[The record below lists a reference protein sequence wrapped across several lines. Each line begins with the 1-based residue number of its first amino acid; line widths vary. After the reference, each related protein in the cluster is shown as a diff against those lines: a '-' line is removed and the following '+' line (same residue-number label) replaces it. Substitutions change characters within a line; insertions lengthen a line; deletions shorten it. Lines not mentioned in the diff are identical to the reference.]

1 MTRSDPAAASPDDDG
16 LRSLDAAF
24 DLPDV
29 VTDVKLRG
37 LYEVLVA
44 RMREEAAHLPMTT
57 IQQLLIE
64 RIAFNYIVL
73 RAKERGELGGFSHSG
88 IQKDYNTFWL
98 QMTAEFNKMLG
109 KSGEPLSGLERKQ
122 LFKEIQQL
130 IVKTIAETV
139 QDPRTRQ
146 DVLTNLADA
155 FTKAGI

>member
-1 MTRSDPAAASPDDDG
+1 MSRSTPAAGPDDDG

-24 DLPDV
+24 ELPDV
-29 VTDVKLRG
+29 VTDPRLRG

-44 RMREEAAHLPMTT
+44 RMRDEAKHLPMTT

-73 RAKERGELGGFSHSG
+73 RAKERGELGGFSHAN

-109 KSGEPLSGLERKQ
+109 KTGEPLSNLERKQ
-122 LFKEIQQL
+122 LFKEMQQL
-130 IVKTIAETV
+130 IVKTIATTV

>member
-1 MTRSDPAAASPDDDG
+1 MTRKAPAGGPDDDG

-24 DLPDV
+24 ELPDV
-29 VTDVKLRG
+29 VTDPKLRA

-44 RMREEAAHLPMTT
+44 RMRDEAAHLPMTT

-73 RAKERGELGGFSHSG
+73 RAKERGELGGFSHAN

-98 QMTAEFNKMLG
+98 QMTAEFNKLLG
-109 KSGEPLSGLERKQ
+109 KSGEPLGNLEKKA
-122 LFKEIQQL
+122 LFKEMQQL

-139 QDPRTRQ
+139 QDPRARQ
-146 DVLTNLADA
+146 AVLTGLADA
-155 FTKAGI
+155 FSKAGM

>member
-1 MTRSDPAAASPDDDG
+1 MSRRPPAAASPDDDG

-24 DLPDV
+24 ELPDV
-29 VTDVKLRG
+29 VTDPKLRG

-44 RMREEAAHLPMTT
+44 RMRDEAAHLPMTT

-73 RAKERGELGGFSHSG
+73 RAKERGELGGFSHAN

-98 QMTAEFNKMLG
+98 QMTAEFNKLLG
-109 KSGEPLSGLERKQ
+109 KSGEPLDNLEKKA
-122 LFKEIQQL
+122 LFKEMQQL

-139 QDPRTRQ
+139 QDPRARQ
-146 DVLTNLADA
+146 AVLTNLADA
-155 FTKAGI
+155 FSKAGM